1 MVLSLY
7 EIAHW
12 NAKIEYGETPS
23 EVALKG
29 VITDLT
35 APTLEREF
43 DTAKRAGELGVV
55 PRPKFFNEVEI
66 SFTVRNIF
74 EELITGLVTGTSRS
88 ITLTATAC
96 IEADDNSV
104 EAYQIVAKGFISSL
118 PLGELSEDGFE
129 SEVTMMC
136 YEFSAELGDFE
147 MVYDPRNYVLSIG
160 VTNLF
165 EGIKDIIDPE
175 PPTP

>member
-1 MVLSLY
+1 MVQSLF

-12 NAKIEYGETPS
+12 NAKITYGTVPT

-55 PRPKFFNEVEI
+55 PRPKYFNEVEI

-74 EELITGLVTGTSRS
+74 KELITGLVTGTARS

-104 EAYQIVAKGFISSL
+104 EAYQIVAKGFVSSL
-118 PLGELSEDGFE
+118 PMGDLSEDGYE

-136 YEFSAELGDFE
+136 YEFTANLGDFT
-147 MVYDPRNYVLSIG
+147 MVYNPRNYVLSING
-160 VTNLF
+160 TNLF
-165 EGIKDIIDPE
+165 EDIKDVIDP
-175 PPTP
+175 PAS